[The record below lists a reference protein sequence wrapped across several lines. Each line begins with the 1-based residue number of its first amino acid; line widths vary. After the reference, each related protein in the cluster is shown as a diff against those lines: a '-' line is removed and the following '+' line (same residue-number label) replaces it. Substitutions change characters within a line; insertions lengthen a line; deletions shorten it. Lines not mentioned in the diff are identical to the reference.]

1 MLAVAGAFSAMHLAI
16 ANTVPALAI
25 LQAAM
30 ARRIAMMD
38 MRYKQNQR
46 YLAAI
51 SVASDMF
58 HCGLVDEA
66 DYSALETKFAAK
78 YQPLFRYE
86 KPCLSTTLPIRQTDE
101 RRG

>member
-1 MLAVAGAFSAMHLAI
+1 
-16 ANTVPALAI
+16 
-25 LQAAM
+25 M
-30 ARRIAMMD
+30 ATKRFEQG
-38 MRYKQNQR
+38 KR

-58 HCGLVDEA
+58 ESGLIDEA

-86 KPCLSTTLPIRQTDE
+86 KPCLSATLPIRQTVE
-101 RRG
+101 GRGLQWPESYGK

>member
-1 MLAVAGAFSAMHLAI
+1 M
-16 ANTVPALAI
+16 T
-25 LQAAM
+25 
-30 ARRIAMMD
+30 D
-38 MRYKQNQR
+38 MRYRQNQR

-51 SVASDMF
+51 SVASDMLES
-58 HCGLVDEA
+58 GLIDEA

-86 KPCLSTTLPIRQTDE
+86 KPCFSATLPIRQTVE